1 MLQAFVQTSYIE
13 TTAVSI
19 ENPVK
24 RLLLTLTQG
33 VYVVGVIDNVHVNA
47 FTAAA
52 VMQVSLQPPLLALAV
67 NPHNASYPMLV
78 AGGIFAVTVLRSD
91 QRQLADFFG
100 THSARSGDKLSEVPW
115 HAASSGAPVLD
126 AGLAYFDCRVVSR
139 HPAGDHVLILAEVA
153 GGDFL
158 QPGGRPLRYDELGD
172 MDGSGALLPDRLGT
186 ETPPRG

>member
-1 MLQAFVQTSYIE
+1 M
-13 TTAVSI
+13 SI

-33 VYVVGVIDNVHVNA
+33 VYVVGVVDDAHVNA

-52 VMQVSLQPPLLALAV
+52 VMQVSLQPLMLALAV

-91 QRQLADFFG
+91 QRQLADYFG
-100 THSARSGDKLSEVPW
+100 THSARSGDKLSEVQW

-172 MDGSGALLPDRLGT
+172 MDGSGALLPDHLGT
-186 ETPPRG
+186 GTPPGG

>member
-1 MLQAFVQTSYIE
+1 
-13 TTAVSI
+13 VSI

-33 VYVVGVIDNVHVNA
+33 VYVVGVVDDVYANA

-91 QRQLADFFG
+91 QRELADFFG
-100 THSARSGDKLSEVPW
+100 THSARTGDKLSEVPW

-126 AGLAYFDCRVVSR
+126 AGLAYLDCRVVNR
-139 HPAGDHVLILAEVA
+139 HPAGDHVLILAEVT